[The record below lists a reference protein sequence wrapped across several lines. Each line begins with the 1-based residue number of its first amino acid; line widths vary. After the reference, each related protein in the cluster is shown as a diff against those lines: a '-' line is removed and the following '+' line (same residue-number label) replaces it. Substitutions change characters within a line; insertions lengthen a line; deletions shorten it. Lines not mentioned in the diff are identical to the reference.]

1 MDDHSR
7 EMLIQL
13 LLRNIR
19 QMYYS
24 RAYCE
29 PRLQRFMI
37 RAPPPEPSPPAPSK
51 PQPPPKSDPEEET
64 VAADVKAE
72 VDGVR
77 KDLC

>member
-64 VAADVKAE
+64 VATDVKAE

>member
-37 RAPPPEPSPPAPSK
+37 RAPPPKPTPPAPTK

-77 KDLC
+77 KCLC

>member
-7 EMLIQL
+7 EMLTQL

-37 RAPPPEPSPPAPSK
+37 RAPPPEPTQPAPSK

>member
-7 EMLIQL
+7 EMLTQL

-37 RAPPPEPSPPAPSK
+37 RAPPPEPTPPAPTK

-64 VAADVKAE
+64 VAVDVKAE

-77 KDLC
+77 KGLC